1 MASKKIEIDI
11 VVNGKMQKA
20 TVSAKKLRKALDGAG
35 DSTDKLGKSARTTD
49 RNLKG
54 AAQASANGTKNF
66 SKMAQ
71 GIGGFLVPAY
81 ATLAA
86 NVFAVTAAF
95 NAFRNAAQLEQL
107 ESSLIRT
114 GALAGQNLQA
124 VANGLRSIT
133 DNAID
138 TEGALR
144 ATAQGVAQG
153 FSTKQLNQLTMVA
166 KGASIALGRELP
178 DALDRLIRG
187 TAKLEPEIL
196 DELGIIVRLDQAAE
210 DYAVT
215 IGKTADQLT
224 QFEKQQ
230 AFANAVTEQG
240 LKKFGDIAKIAE
252 ANPYDKLAATFM
264 DLKKNVFD
272 GLNTLLGGFVGF
284 LSSSPMAL
292 GGVVAVLAGTIISQ
306 LTPALS
312 DMAANGADRFA
323 YLAKEAEKAA
333 KAIETKYGKALK
345 KLEQSDISPKG
356 FKDVEAAIRAGT
368 ADPADLKKAERS
380 LTASAKK
387 RKGDLEKLKEVG
399 KGLRGSQRDAHLLYM
414 QEKEAELGIIERQKL
429 AVLDLQNIQK
439 TGQGTSVIAGSAAL
453 AQNTGVRAAQAGV
466 ESQTFDRLNQ
476 AGLFA
481 GLGIALEGTKELN
494 EEGKKAEGVFEKI
507 KAKGRTAG
515 GSIKFFG
522 SAFLRFIPYVGL
534 AVTAL
539 QALIALFNK
548 IFGDPFK
555 TDPMV
560 EAGKEIVDN
569 LSNIQTSALE
579 VELAMIRASTATEAA
594 FINLKGSTGIVN
606 QVGAAFTALAAAANK
621 VKSDKITELQQR
633 LTELGGMRDSW
644 WITRAFQ
651 GEFTFDVR
659 GKMQELKEEL
669 IDEARK
675 PIKIPVDVVTAI
687 TESSRT
693 QLLGAGFD
701 AESEAVKELDKILTQ
716 LEARRG
722 KALSI
727 AEVSK
732 LEKQMLDLTE
742 ASNRFIK
749 SLEQIPNTFAEIDK
763 AFASIAK
770 KSNTAYTPMLNA
782 LKAQANEFK
791 NIFSAEN
798 VTEAIEKG
806 LNLSNYFAQQGG
818 KSAQAFVNAV
828 GKTPLFIDFILADEN
843 QSMGMVER
851 VNKAFAAAAPALLEE
866 YQATFEAADNAV
878 RTTQDQVKLQQ
889 EAIKEYS
896 KFAKSNRVLA
906 VEQQFAELNIVKT
919 KLDGLDAEEKTL
931 IGKEKQAGVTERL
944 AEIDAERARLQ
955 GEQKRIQEDKLTI
968 LQAEYAEAKKI
979 ADAENKL
986 LGVRRESF
994 DIEQSRLATR
1004 QSEELREAEQQF
1016 GFKFVDQGAMQ
1027 LDQQIQKERE
1037 KLRYEFTVQKE
1048 LDEIK
1053 KTMISAEYALLAE
1066 KLRVEAEI
1074 SRKKGQ
1080 AMLDDDDPSNDTR
1093 GENLIAAGNRLDT
1106 LATKVEAAESK
1117 AVENVD
1123 RATEARVAGIRETIL
1138 SLRDAKE
1145 ELEPMQQ
1152 VLAGFEET
1160 MTTGMTNAITGL
1172 ISGTTTA
1179 REALSNLVGSMIQVI
1194 NEMIA
1199 RLIVARILASAIFG
1213 GSLGGN
1219 QVDGAGFD
1227 AGYGTVN
1234 TYDFNSNPAG
1244 QLMSRYGGMFS
1255 NGRKVPGYAVGGVA
1269 SGPQAGYPA
1278 VLHGTEAVVPLPN
1291 NRAIPVDLKSSG
1303 QQMNNVTVNVAID
1316 GEGNAK
1322 QDQQA
1327 NTNQG
1332 AELGKIIATAVQ
1344 QQLLEEKRS
1353 GGILNPYGVS

>member
-20 TVSAKKLRKALDGAG
+20 TVSAKKLRKALDGAA
-35 DSTDKLGKSARTTD
+35 DSNEKLGKSARTTD

-124 VANGLRSIT
+124 VADGLRNIT

-368 ADPADLKKAERS
+368 ADPADLKKAEKS

-387 RKGDLEKLKEVG
+387 RKGDLEKLKEAG

-414 QEKEAELGIIERQKL
+414 QEKEAELAIIERQKV

-466 ESQTFDRLNQ
+466 ESETFDKLNQ

-481 GLGIALEGTKELN
+481 GLGIALEGTKQLN

-522 SAFLRFIPYVGL
+522 SALLRFIPYIGL
-534 AVTAL
+534 AITAL

-560 EAGKEIVDN
+560 EAGREIIDN
-569 LSNIQTSALE
+569 LDNIQTSALE
-579 VELAMIRASTATEAA
+579 VELAMIRASNSTEAA

-606 QVGAAFTALAAAANK
+606 QVGAAFTALASAANK
-621 VKSDKITELQQR
+621 VKSDKIRDLSQEISNLN
-633 LTELGGMRDSW
+633 EMKDSW

-651 GEFTFDVR
+651 GSFTFDVK
-659 GKMQELKEEL
+659 GKMDELKEEL
-669 IDEARK
+669 LEEAAK
-675 PIKIPVDVVTAI
+675 PIKIPVDVVTAVA
-687 TESSRT
+687 ESSRT
-693 QLLGAGFD
+693 QLLGAGFSV
-701 AESEAVKELDKILTQ
+701 ESEAVKELDKILTQ
-716 LEARRG
+716 LDARRG
-722 KALSI
+722 KALSA
-727 AEVSK
+727 AEASK
-732 LEKQMLDLTE
+732 LEKQMLNLTE
-742 ASNRFIK
+742 SSNRFIK
-749 SLEQIPNTFAEIDK
+749 SLEQIPSSFAEIDK

-782 LKAQANEFK
+782 LKAQANEFR
-791 NIFSAEN
+791 NIFSKES
-798 VTEAIEKG
+798 VTEATEKG
-806 LNLSNYFAQQGG
+806 LNLADYFAQQGG

-828 GKTPLFIDFILADEN
+828 GKTDLFAQAFNSQDVSLPI
-843 QSMGMVER
+843 VER
-851 VNKAFAAAAPALLEE
+851 VNQAFAAAAPALLEE

-896 KFAKSNRVLA
+896 KFAKSSRTLA
-906 VEQQFAELNIVKT
+906 VEQQFAEVNIVKT

-931 IGKEKQAGVTERL
+931 IGKENQAGVTERL
-944 AEIDAERARLQ
+944 AEIEVERTRLQ

-1016 GFKFVDQGAMQ
+1016 GFKFVDQGAME
-1027 LDQQIQKERE
+1027 LDQQIAKERE

-1080 AMLDDDDPSNDTR
+1080 ALLDDDDPSNDAR
-1093 GENLIAAGNRLDT
+1093 GENLVAAGSRLDI
-1106 LATKVEAAESK
+1106 LATKIEAAESK

-1172 ISGTTTA
+1172 ISGTATA

-1199 RLIVARILASAIFG
+1199 RLIVARILTSAIFG

-1219 QVDGAGFD
+1219 SVDGAGFD
-1227 AGYGTVN
+1227 AGYGSMN
-1234 TYDFNSNPAG
+1234 TYDFNSNPGG
-1244 QLMSRYGGMFS
+1244 QLVGRYGGMFS
-1255 NGRKVPGYAVGGVA
+1255 NGRKVPGYAMGGIA
-1269 SGPQAGYPA
+1269 SGSQAGYPA

-1291 NRAIPVDLKSSG
+1291 NRSIPVDLKGSG

-1327 NTNQG
+1327 STNQG
-1332 AELGKIIATAVQ
+1332 AELGKVIATAVQ